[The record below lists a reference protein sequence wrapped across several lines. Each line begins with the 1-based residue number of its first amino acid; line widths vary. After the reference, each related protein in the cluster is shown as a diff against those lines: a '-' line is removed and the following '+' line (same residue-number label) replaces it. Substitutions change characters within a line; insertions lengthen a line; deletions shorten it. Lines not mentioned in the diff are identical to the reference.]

1 MTEKKPIQLNENDIK
16 KLVSMILKEN
26 GYLNDNIPLVQPKND
41 IQIKYDTVYQTL
53 QDLYKVADFMD
64 TIKPM
69 MGKNNAEFGDK
80 YNRLK
85 RAITNLRKVS
95 KI

>member
-1 MTEKKPIQLNENDIK
+1 MAGKKPIKLNENDIK
-16 KLVSMILKEN
+16 QLVSMIIKEN
-26 GYLNDNIPLVQPKND
+26 GYLNDSIPLVQQKND
-41 IQIKYDTVYQTL
+41 IQIKYDTVYQIL
-53 QDLYKVADFMD
+53 QDLNKVVGFMD
-64 TIKPM
+64 SIRPM